1 MIGQLQIP
9 LQTLEHCQSV
19 TITEPL
25 KPGPD
30 RRSVT
35 GSISMRPATPRHATR
50 MPPRPPPAPSSHVV
64 PRLRYAYP
72 LEMMPGVRAKSSRH
86 HAT

>member
-1 MIGQLQIP
+1 MIGQLQLP

-35 GSISMRPATPRHATR
+35 GSISMRPVTR
-50 MPPRPPPAPSSHVV
+50 MTAACAL
-64 PRLRYAYP
+64 RLD
-72 LEMMPGVRAKSSRH
+72 LMLFPGCGTLILSR
-86 HAT
+86 

>member
-35 GSISMRPATPRHATR
+35 GSISMRPATPRHAHAAA
-50 MPPRPPPAPSSHVV
+50 PPPAPSSHVV

-72 LEMMPGVRAKSSRH
+72 LEMMPGVRAKSTRH
-86 HAT
+86 HTT

>member
-35 GSISMRPATPRHATR
+35 GSISMRPATSCRRA
-50 MPPRPPPAPSSHVV
+50 PPAPSSHVV

-72 LEMMPGVRAKSSRH
+72 LEMMPGVRAKSTRH
-86 HAT
+86 HTT

>member
-35 GSISMRPATPRHATR
+35 GSISMRPATPRHAHAAAL
-50 MPPRPPPAPSSHVV
+50 PL
-64 PRLRYAYP
+64 RLH
-72 LEMMPGVRAKSSRH
+72 LMLFPGCGTLILSR
-86 HAT
+86 

>member
-9 LQTLEHCQSV
+9 LQSLEHCQSV
-19 TITEPL
+19 TITETL

-35 GSISMRPATPRHATR
+35 GSISMRPATHSRACLCLDL
-50 MPPRPPPAPSSHVV
+50 MYVV

-72 LEMMPGVRAKSSRH
+72 LDMMPGAPAKSARLMSLTPH
-86 HAT
+86 KP